1 VASAEDARYRIGLAQ
16 GFLEEARQD
25 VGLRRWRSCVDN
37 SQLATEN
44 AGKAVLALLGPVGRS
59 HDPAALLRQALD
71 ANRFSPARAPSVTRL
86 AELTAELGW
95 TVHAASDY
103 GDEDGRL
110 TPWEIFDERAAKQA
124 LGVAEEA
131 DSIAQGIVERSK

>member
-1 VASAEDARYRIGLAQ
+1 MASADDARYRLGLAQ
-16 GFLEEARQD
+16 GFLGEAQQD

-44 AGKAVLALLGPVGRS
+44 AGKAVLALLGPVGRT
-59 HDPAALLRQALD
+59 HDPASLLRYALD
-71 ANRFSPARAPSVTRL
+71 ANRFSPARVLSVTHL

-103 GDEDGRL
+103 GDEEGRL
-110 TPWEIFDERAAKQA
+110 TPWEIFDEGAAKQA

-131 DSIAQGIVERSK
+131 VSIAQGIVERGK